1 MGPSTLV
8 GKPSRRWKLR
18 QSVMLARVQNDGEYS
33 EPFPVT
39 NGVNQGCVLAPTLF
53 SMMSSATLTY
63 AFQDC
68 DAGFPI
74 RYRFGGKLFNLRRLQ
89 AKSKVQIDV
98 LDELLH
104 IDYMTKNAS
113 TESYGSSFTSL

>member
-18 QSVMLARVQNDGEYS
+18 RSVMLARVQNDGEYS

-53 SMMSSATLTY
+53 SMMSSAMLTY

-68 DAGFPI
+68 DA
-74 RYRFGGKLFNLRRLQ
+74 GKLFNLRRLQ

-113 TESYGSSFTSL
+113 TEGYGSSFTSL